1 MHNRQAPNQEER
13 SKALGKLTL
22 AGSLALLLI
31 ASLMAFQF
39 YSQYRLQSDQLSQV
53 QTLLNEMRAELDGFA
68 EQRISYESQIAGLN
82 RELSAS
88 RDTAAAL
95 NNELA
100 LAQEQISPDLSR
112 IEQQIRQRVIREV
125 ESQQHN
131 DLPTRTRLLQQL
143 ASLEREELAEI
154 MSLQSIYGGFL
165 QALDVSDERMEE
177 IVDALTSQIAENN
190 RARREIIEEN
200 VGNPEGRRSI
210 RRELFALD
218 SPSAQREAVSYFLDE
233 TELAVFDSFQEER
246 QQQRQMSRTGFFGS
260 PGSRAGTVMFN
271 ESVTTGPDG
280 QIETQIIELVVPDD
294 PSPN

>member
-1 MHNRQAPNQEER
+1 MTL
-13 SKALGKLTL
+13 SKLTL

-31 ASLMAFQF
+31 ASLMTFQF
-39 YSQYRLQSDQLSQV
+39 YSRYRLQSDQLSQV
-53 QTLLNEMRAELDGFA
+53 QTLLNEMRTELDGFA
-68 EQRISYESQIAGLN
+68 EQRISYESQITGLN

-95 NNELA
+95 NKELA

-125 ESQQHN
+125 ERQQQN

-271 ESVTTGPDG
+271 ESITAGPEG
-280 QIETQIIELVVPDD
+280 QIETRIIELVGPDD
-294 PSPN
+294 PAPN

>member
-1 MHNRQAPNQEER
+1 M
-13 SKALGKLTL
+13 
-22 AGSLALLLI
+22 
-31 ASLMAFQF
+31 
-39 YSQYRLQSDQLSQV
+39 SQV
-53 QTLLNEMRAELDGFA
+53 QTLLNEMRTELDGFA

-88 RDTAAAL
+88 RDTATAL

-125 ESQQHN
+125 ERQQQQN
-131 DLPTRTRLLQQL
+131 ELPTRTRLLQQL

-154 MSLQSIYGGFL
+154 MSLQSSYGGFL